1 MSSLLTNTSALTALQ
16 NLAATQRNL
25 QTTQNQIST
34 GLKISSASDNAAVWS
49 TAQTMSS
56 DNGALG
62 SVASSLAYSG
72 SMLDTFTSALQQ
84 AITVTNNIKNDLV
97 SAQQPGADL
106 TKIQTDITA
115 QQSALKSISGSANFN
130 GQNWLSNDV
139 TAATGDSG
147 SQSLVASYNN
157 KSGVGFLTVSTAQ
170 TQLIDTATADN
181 TLATKT
187 GILDKKGAASTS
199 TSILTLDVTTAVA
212 PTSPPTVGANT
223 IANML
228 TDVNSALASL
238 DTAASTIGSARSNVT
253 TQSSFISSLQ
263 NSLTAGVGSLVDADM
278 NAASTRLQAL
288 QTQQS
293 LGVQSLSIAN
303 QNTSMIMKLFGG

>member
-34 GLKISSASDNAAVWS
+34 GLKISSAADNAAVWS

-62 SVASSLAYSG
+62 SVSSSLAYSG

-106 TKIQTDITA
+106 SKIQTDIAA

-130 GQNWLSNDV
+130 GQNWLSNDT
-139 TAATGDSG
+139 TAAGDGG

-157 KSGVGFLTVSTAQ
+157 KTGVGFLTVSTSA
-170 TQLIDTATADN
+170 TQLIDTSTGAGTTTD
-181 TLATKT
+181 T
-187 GILDKKGAASTS
+187 GILSKDGASATGVSV
-199 TSILTLDVTTAVA
+199 LTMDVTNLT
-212 PTSPPTVGANT
+212 TTNSL
-223 IANML
+223 ANML
-228 TDVNSALASL
+228 TDVNTALGSL

-253 TQSSFISSLQ
+253 TQSAFISSLQ

>member
-1 MSSLLTNTSALTALQ
+1 MSSLLTNVSALTALQ
-16 NLAATQRNL
+16 NLATTQRNL

-34 GLKISSASDNAAVWS
+34 GLKISSAADNAAVWS

-62 SVASSLAYSG
+62 SVSSSLSYSG
-72 SMLDTFTSALQQ
+72 SMLDTFTSALNQ

-106 TKIQTDITA
+106 NKIQTDIAA
-115 QQSALKSISGSANFN
+115 QQSELKSISGSANFN

-157 KSGVGFLTVSTAQ
+157 KSGVGFLTVSTST
-170 TQLIDTATADN
+170 TQLIDTSTGAGTATD
-181 TLATKT
+181 T
-187 GILDKKGAASTS
+187 GILSKKGATATGVSV
-199 TSILTLDVTTAVA
+199 LTMDVTSLT
-212 PTSPPTVGANT
+212 TTNSL
-223 IANML
+223 ANML
-228 TDVNSALASL
+228 KDVNTALGSL
-238 DTAASTIGSARSNVT
+238 ETAASVIGSARSNVT

-303 QNTSMIMKLFGG
+303 QNTAMIMKLFQ

>member
-1 MSSLLTNTSALTALQ
+1 MSSLLTNVSALTALQ
-16 NLAATQRNL
+16 NLATTQKYL

-34 GLKISSASDNAAVWS
+34 GLKISSAADNAAVWS

-62 SVASSLAYSG
+62 SVASSLSYSG

-106 TKIQTDITA
+106 NKIQTDIA
-115 QQSALKSISGSANFN
+115 SQQKALSSISGSTNFN
-130 GQNWLSNDV
+130 GQNWLSND
-139 TAATGDSG
+139 TTATGDGG
-147 SQSLVASYNN
+147 SQNLVASYNN
-157 KSGVGFLTVSTAQ
+157 KSGVGFLTVDTTA
-170 TQLIDTATADN
+170 TQLFDTASGHSALAD
-181 TLATKT
+181 KS
-187 GILDKKGAASTS
+187 GILDQAGPASSSTS
-199 TSILTLDVTTAVA
+199 VATLDVTTAG
-212 PTSPPTVGANT
+212 TLGTGTNT
-223 IANML
+223 NSLANML
-228 TDVNSALASL
+228 ADVNTALGKL
-238 DTAASTIGSARSNVT
+238 DTAASTIGSARANVT
-253 TQSSFISSLQ
+253 TQSVFISSLQ

>member
-16 NLAATQRNL
+16 SLAATQRNL

-34 GLKISSASDNAAVWS
+34 GLKISSAADNAAVWS

-62 SVASSLAYSG
+62 SVSSSLAYSG

-106 TKIQTDITA
+106 TKIQTDIAA

-139 TAATGDSG
+139 TSAGDSG

-157 KSGVGFLTVSTAQ
+157 KSGVGFLTVSTAA
-170 TQLIDTATADN
+170 TQLIDTATADS

-187 GILDKKGAASTS
+187 GILDKAGTASTA
-199 TSILTLDVTTAVA
+199 TSLLTLDVTTAG
-212 PTSPPTVGANT
+212 TLGSGSHTNSL
-223 IANML
+223 ANML
-228 TDVNSALASL
+228 TDVNTALASL

-253 TQSSFISSLQ
+253 TQSTFISSLQ

>member
-34 GLKISSASDNAAVWS
+34 GLKISSAADNAAVWS

-62 SVASSLAYSG
+62 SVSSSLAYSG

-106 TKIQTDITA
+106 SKIQTDIAA
-115 QQSALKSISGSANFN
+115 QQSALKSISGSATFN
-130 GQNWLSNDV
+130 GQNWLSNDI

-157 KSGVGFLTVSTAQ
+157 KSGVGFLTVSTSA
-170 TQLIDTATADN
+170 TQLIDTSSGTGTATD
-181 TLATKT
+181 T
-187 GILDKKGAASTS
+187 GILSKKGATATGVSV
-199 TSILTLDVTTAVA
+199 LTMDVTSLT
-212 PTSPPTVGANT
+212 TTNSL
-223 IANML
+223 ANML
-228 TDVNSALASL
+228 KDVNTALGSL